1 MAGKLSPTAQVRL
14 ATLGEF
20 VPRVQHAY
28 GLVELY
34 ATTTAN
40 REQYVLPMTRAFG
53 KLKLQF
59 MGAGL
64 DPLSQL
70 CGSLEIAAKRGLSP
84 MTKVRILREGVGSLK
99 FQLELEQR
107 AVLSDEEAAQRRSE
121 AEQDGAA
128 KS

>member
-1 MAGKLSPTAQVRL
+1 MAGNLSPSAQVRL

-20 VPRVQHAY
+20 TSRVQHVY

-34 ATTTAN
+34 ASAKAN
-40 REQYVLPMTRAFG
+40 SEQYLLPLARAFA

-70 CGSLEIAAKRGLSP
+70 CGSMEIAAKRGLSP
-84 MTKVRILREGVGSLK
+84 SVKARVLREGVGSLK

-107 AVLSDEEAAQRRSE
+107 AVLSDEEALQRKKE
-121 AEQDGAA
+121 AEDGAD
-128 KS
+128 